1 MEFEWNPAKARD
13 NLEKHGVSFEEATT
27 VFSDLLSST
36 ARDPDRSTDEL
47 RFLIFGQSSA
57 NRNLVV
63 SFTERG
69 DRIRVISAR
78 QMTRREINAYE
89 Q

>member
-1 MEFEWNPAKARD
+1 MEFEWDPAKARE

-27 VFSDLLSST
+27 VFRDPLSST
-36 ARDPDRSTDEL
+36 AGDPDHSADEL
-47 RFLIFGQSSA
+47 RFLIFGLSGGS
-57 NRNLVV
+57 RNLVV

-69 DRIRVISAR
+69 DRIRIISAR
-78 QMTRREINAYE
+78 PMTRREIDAYE